1 MNLLIDFVQIMYFV
15 GLILTIINYYFDK
28 SLISFFLLIYFESS
42 IISDIISLL
51 FISWYKHNYIVIQ
64 YFDLIYYPITVII
77 ILTQLESKKSRTILL
92 FTALSYVIFTLTL
105 NNIIGQLKYPSVAE
119 TIGAIL
125 IFTSSLM
132 YYREIF
138 INENND
144 NLSQNGKFWIISSIF
159 LYTSGAFFLNL
170 VYTNLNVN
178 NIPVWYNHLNVILF
192 YFTSFV
198 IFIGLILT
206 ITKKTNTTNELK
218 SNV

>member
-1 MNLLIDFVQIMYFV
+1 MNLLIDFVQLMYFV
-15 GLILTIINYYFDK
+15 GLILAIINYCLDK
-28 SLISFFLLIYFESS
+28 SLTSIFLLIYFESS
-42 IISDIISLL
+42 IISDIISIL

-64 YFDLIYYPITVII
+64 YFDLIYYPIIVII
-77 ILTQLESKKSRTILL
+77 ILTQLESKKSKSVLL
-92 FTALSYVIFTLTL
+92 FAAFSYVIFTLIQ
-105 NNIIGQLKYPSVAE
+105 NNTIGQLKYPSLGE

-125 IFTSSLM
+125 IFTASFM

-170 VYTNLNVN
+170 VYTNLNVYN
-178 NIPVWYNHLNVILF
+178 FPVWYHYLNVILF

-198 IFIGLILT
+198 IFIGIILT
-206 ITKKTNTTNELK
+206 IRKKINATNGLK